1 MKRFLL
7 MISLFLGF
15 VGSIVVAQAD
25 EQVRYSI
32 ESYVGHLQLQEDS
45 QAIFTQEIT
54 LSVSDGL
61 QWPVCDLRKCR
72 PAAKRV

>member
-1 MKRFLL
+1 

-15 VGSIVVAQAD
+15 VGSIVVAKAD

-54 LSVSDGL
+54 YQFQTGYK
-61 QWPVCDLRKCR
+61 WPVCDLRKCR